1 MLKTQVAGNVVSSR
15 VMVVYPQTSKQDV
28 EKVVNALY
36 KDARYGGN
44 ERMRVR
50 PTHIT
55 LTVYYN

>member
-1 MLKTQVAGNVVSSR
+1 MLKTQVAGNVVHVAGYGGLS
-15 VMVVYPQTSKQDV
+15 VNSKQDV
-28 EKVVNALY
+28 EKVVNVLY

>member
-1 MLKTQVAGNVVSSR
+1 MAPFAGYGGLSANI
-15 VMVVYPQTSKQDV
+15 KQDV
-28 EKVVNALY
+28 EKVVNAAY